1 MSRVEAWLLHAAA
14 VLVGGSGLVYAWM
27 RYLLRP
33 ADEFAVVNHPLQPAM
48 QHAHVVV
55 APLLVFAL
63 GLIWQRHV
71 AAGLKSGKPERR
83 RTGLWLLLALVPMV
97 LPGYLLQVSVDPW
110 WRSLWAQLHLWASVA
125 WLLAYGA
132 HQLLPRPT
140 SRGLALGGRGGSS
153 EP

>member
-1 MSRVEAWLLHAAA
+1 MQIKSILNANLRWFLAGMIFANIAGQMAYSTLSLYMLDLGASVAQ
-14 VLVGGSGLVYAWM
+14 VGM
-27 RYLLRP
+27 
-33 ADEFAVVNHPLQPAM
+33 
-48 QHAHVVV
+48 
-55 APLLVFAL
+55 VF
-63 GLIWQRHV
+63 
-71 AAGLKSGKPERR
+71 
-83 RTGLWLLLALVPMV
+83 TLASLVPMV